1 VLDACRDNP
10 FRKPGTRSLGLTR
23 GLELREPAQG
33 VFAIYSAGFN
43 QRALDRLSDPADRD
57 PNSVFTRCS

>member
-1 VLDACRDNP
+1 VVTFGAGSSPSAQRSPDGCGRDACRDNP

-43 QRALDRLSDPADRD
+43 
-57 PNSVFTRCS
+57 